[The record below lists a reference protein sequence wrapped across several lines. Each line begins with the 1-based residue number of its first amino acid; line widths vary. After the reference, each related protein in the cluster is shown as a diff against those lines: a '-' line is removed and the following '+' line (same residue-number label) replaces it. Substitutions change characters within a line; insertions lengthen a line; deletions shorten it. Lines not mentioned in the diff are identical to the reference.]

1 MKRMIQRV
9 PLPLSGVMLGFAALG
24 NLLQSYGEA
33 LRWGCGVVCV
43 LLLALILLK
52 LILYP
57 SMIREDLQNPILASV
72 AGTFSMTLMLLS
84 GYVQPWIGHAARY
97 MWYGSILL
105 HVALMVYF
113 TVKFIVRLQMQKV
126 FASYY
131 IVYVGIVV
139 ASVTAPVFDAEK
151 FGTAVFWFG
160 FAALVV
166 LLVLVTIRYIRYRN
180 VLEPAKPLICIYA
193 APTSL
198 CVAGYV
204 QSVTSKSMIFL
215 LCMLFVATLLYLFA
229 LVQVV
234 RYRKL
239 PFYPS
244 YAAYTFPFVISAIA
258 TKQTMACLSAMNQPM
273 AALSVLV
280 LIQTIVAVI
289 LMVYVLVRFMNHIF
303 EIRVFSIIY

>member
-1 MKRMIQRV
+1 M
-9 PLPLSGVMLGFAALG
+9 PLPLSGVMLGFATLG

-33 LRWGCGVVCV
+33 LRWGCGVICV
-43 LLLALILLK
+43 LLLVLILLK

-57 SMIREDLQNPILASV
+57 SMMREDLQNPILASV

-139 ASVTAPVFDAEK
+139 ASVTAPAFDAQK

-166 LLVLVTIRYIRYRN
+166 LLVLVTIRYIKYRN

-204 QSVTSKSMIFL
+204 QSVTSKSMVFL

-244 YAAYTFPFVISAIA
+244 YAAYTFPFVISAVA

-303 EIRVFSIIY
+303 EIRVFSKTN